1 MSSSMWEETT
11 QSLASQLMN
20 TNLVRI
26 DLNGHGKTTQGRK
39 EYTLWDQAQDVL
51 DLVVRIPRQ
60 DNTDVA
66 NRLLRTNSTFPRSSW
81 QQSQW
86 AQ

>member
-11 QSLASQLMN
+11 QSLSSTLSN
-20 TNLVRI
+20 TNLVRV

-51 DLVVRIPRQ
+51 DLVVRIP
-60 DNTDVA
+60 
-66 NRLLRTNSTFPRSSW
+66 
-81 QQSQW
+81 
-86 AQ
+86 